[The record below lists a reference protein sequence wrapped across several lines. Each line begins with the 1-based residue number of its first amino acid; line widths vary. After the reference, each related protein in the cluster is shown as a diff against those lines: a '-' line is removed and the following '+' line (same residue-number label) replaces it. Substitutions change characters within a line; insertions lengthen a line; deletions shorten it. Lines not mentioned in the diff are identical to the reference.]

1 MTIGS
6 FQTEKFEPILT
17 VVVVALAFLVPIY
30 FSILDPDW
38 HHDGIMFKPAADV
51 AAGLSLYKDSF
62 YQYGFLTAHLQ
73 AFFINVFGKYLI
85 VLRLQS
91 AVLLGM
97 SGLLMF
103 ALARRVSSTSVAAI
117 VVIVWLGLAPY
128 IGETFLPWSSIY
140 ALFFVLLAAY
150 LLVNAFD
157 EDTSTRYCYWL
168 CFLAGFSLT
177 AAFWTRQP
185 FGLMLPLMF
194 MLFPLLA
201 LDRGIDNRRIG
212 IAALGYC
219 LGFLPLSLIIL
230 YVLNSETALQDWW
243 IQSFA
248 FAQKFTSVST
258 DSQQTFVTNLV
269 RHLLP
274 QPHQIGGI
282 GGGPIWR
289 TLPILML
296 LAFLG
301 VIFCLVFFR
310 KQSTELRNLLIIS
323 LLSIGMWHQYFP
335 VSGAWQIYWG
345 ATPMIVV
352 VVTALYRLCMN
363 YTITSRFHFML
374 VLIPTGLLFGPEVQT
389 RVSPLLETIPA
400 YRISIPTLE
409 GMWASPKL
417 SSRNRFDG
425 TVAEYKKE
433 LDELGQV
440 LSKIRS
446 LDSERALITL
456 TEDLYLAATLAADN
470 PSPVTAGWLPL
481 HRLYPRHRKQL
492 KDFIA
497 AKQPVIETSL
507 KPRVPNQ
514 EFNWFSQDA
523 AHISIRQKYGLDD
536 YGVILQTEFSDS
548 GTRLLLAPKDFITLY
563 KARFKDSQ

>member
-1 MTIGS
+1 MQS
-6 FQTEKFEPILT
+6 RSLEVVVT
-17 VVVVALAFLVPIY
+17 VFVVALTFLVPMY

-38 HHDGIMFKPAADV
+38 HHDGIMFKPASDV
-51 AAGLSLYKDSF
+51 SAGLVLYKDSF

-73 AFFINVFGKYLI
+73 AFFIDIFGKYLI

-91 AVLLGM
+91 AIFLGM
-97 SGLLMF
+97 SGLLIF
-103 ALARRVSSTSVAAI
+103 ILARRISSTNVAAL

-140 ALFFVLLAAY
+140 ATFFVLLAAY
-150 LLVNAFD
+150 LLGKAFD
-157 EDTSTRYCYWL
+157 KETLLGHCYWL
-168 CFLAGFSLT
+168 CFLAGLSLT

-194 MLFPLLA
+194 MLFPLLT
-201 LDRGIDNRRIG
+201 LDRCIENRRIV
-212 IAALGYC
+212 IAALAYC
-219 LGFLPLSLIIL
+219 AGFFPLSLAII
-230 YVLNSETALQDWW
+230 YILNSQAALQDWW
-243 IQSFA
+243 LQSFV
-248 FAQKFTSVST
+248 FAQKFTTAST
-258 DSQQTFVTNLV
+258 DSQWSFVTNLV

-274 QPHQIGGI
+274 RPHQIGGI
-282 GGGPIWR
+282 GGGDVWR
-289 TLPILML
+289 TLPIVSS
-296 LAFLG
+296 
-301 VIFCLVFFR
+301 VIFVAVVFRLIFLR
-310 KQSTELRNLLIIS
+310 TQSSQLRYLLIVS

-363 YTITSRFHFML
+363 YTFTSRFHLIL
-374 VLIPTGLLFGPEVQT
+374 VLVPTGLLFGPEVQT
-389 RVSPLLETIPA
+389 RVSPSLEAIPI

-409 GMWASPKL
+409 GMWASPKF

-433 LDELGQV
+433 LDELGKV
-440 LSKIRS
+440 LSQVRS
-446 LDSERALITL
+446 LDPERALITL

-507 KPRVPNQ
+507 KPRVPNRD
-514 EFNWFSQDA
+514 FNWFSQDP
-523 AHISIRQKYGLDD
+523 AHVSMRQKYGLDD
-536 YGVILQTEFSDS
+536 YEVLLQTEFSDS
-548 GTRLLLAPKDFITLY
+548 GARLLLAPKAFITLY
-563 KARFKDSQ
+563 KARFRETQ